1 MLIIFKADISICLSR
16 IRVISNHGH
25 SGWQPHRLQLGQ
37 WHDATTIKGKFFSS
51 PDNIRLIYQIQ
62 QWNLAYLGLG
72 CGIKRLL
79 LLLFSH
85 ITSTMNHRLEVNAFE
100 FHFIHYIFFSHT
112 HCLNVS
118 ELEMLFAILVKFWA
132 QSHSCLK
139 ELWPKL
145 FLYCTSAQVRIPH
158 QSMEAMLA
166 IGMLRFRRQCRS
178 CLYAPIIGNVAVAGC
193 LYAPTAS
200 SRPQKTHVGLFTAIV
215 GIVGLW
221 RDIVLG

>member
-1 MLIIFKADISICLSR
+1 MWKLFRFLGKK
-16 IRVISNHGH
+16 
-25 SGWQPHRLQLGQ
+25 WQNGPKQRRREVE
-37 WHDATTIKGKFFSS
+37 TVSS
-51 PDNIRLIYQIQ
+51 LKHIPSQFWKERENEGTPLLKL
-62 QWNLAYLGLG
+62 NLDTLP
-72 CGIKRLL
+72 KQ
-79 LLLFSH
+79 
-85 ITSTMNHRLEVNAFE
+85 TPNRLEVNAFE

-193 LYAPTAS
+193 LYAPTAP